1 MHRASGQRP
10 QPNPSV
16 HACAVETGVIVGI
29 QVGVAQGASPDGD
42 FEGRAEG
49 SAAAFEFV
57 EEGGGEQVGVSCRS
71 LADGPFAFALGVG
84 VLADGNEGEGAVFGV
99 ALLPVAEGGKEFLW
113 GFHTLEGFGPI
124 SARKLLNSEASVKMV
139 IFAYHMVVR
148 NYHVIS

>member
-29 QVGVAQGASPDGD
+29 QVGVAQGASPDGE

-57 EEGGGEQVGVSCRS
+57 EEGGGEQVGVSCRRF
-71 LADGPFAFALGVG
+71 ADRPFAFALGVEA
-84 VLADGNEGEGAVFGV
+84 LADGNEGVFHFVGV
-99 ALLPVAEGGKEFLW
+99 VVF
-113 GFHTLEGFGPI
+113 
-124 SARKLLNSEASVKMV
+124 SVLRDLV
-139 IFAYHMVVR
+139 
-148 NYHVIS
+148 

>member
-1 MHRASGQRP
+1 MHRASGPRP

-29 QVGVAQGASPDGD
+29 QVGVGVAQGASPDVD
-42 FEGRAEG
+42 FECGAEG
-49 SAAAFEFV
+49 AAAAFEFV

-84 VLADGNEGEGAVFGV
+84 VLADGNEGEGAVFGI

-113 GFHTLEGFGPI
+113 GFHALGTDCADKWHRI
-124 SARKLLNSEASVKMV
+124 C
-139 IFAYHMVVR
+139 
-148 NYHVIS
+148 